1 MANEYRITHAL
12 VEGLRDGIPKART
25 THALVEG
32 LRDGIPKARI
42 THALVEVLRT
52 GERGLS
58 SADRILMLF

>member
-12 VEGLRDGIPKART
+12 VEGLRDGIPKARI

-32 LRDGIPKARI
+32 LRDGAPKARI

>member
-12 VEGLRDGIPKART
+12 VEGLRDGIPKARI

-32 LRDGIPKARI
+32 LRDGAPKARI

-58 SADRILMLF
+58 SVDKILMLF